1 MLELEFLHVQHF
13 SQTNV
18 VEELGVKFID
28 MVNIGMTP
36 TEDVDSLLVNIPWT
50 WWIVV
55 NRDSTSIEGASTSVI
70 DKLVKNNSFVA
81 SYN

>member
-50 WWIVV
+50 
-55 NRDSTSIEGASTSVI
+55 
-70 DKLVKNNSFVA
+70 
-81 SYN
+81 